1 MGNVQQR
8 PSELINRER
17 KRLVEGLKND
27 SGILLDGL
35 MARGIITMSE
45 YEFLDAMDDPER
57 MVRRLLLIIQKKGEF
72 ACQELLN
79 CVTEIHP
86 QYSRDPY
93 WNWKLTPEGYGY
105 YGHRSHDSCCANDE
119 RKASSGGV
127 HPGLPNTEDKD
138 ETGGAE
144 GPKDSEAAELD
155 TLEDQDSSK
164 DPQTPENNES
174 INEVLEEQEP
184 QIPENDESINE
195 VLEEQEPQIPENDE
209 SINEVLEEQEPQ
221 TPENDYFPECYE
233 EPEVLEDDE

>member
-1 MGNVQQR
+1 MAEWGVILSISTEEKLRMGNVQQR

-57 MVRRLLLIIQKKGEF
+57 MVRRLLLIIQKK
-72 ACQELLN
+72 
-79 CVTEIHP
+79 
-86 QYSRDPY
+86 
-93 WNWKLTPEGYGY
+93 GYGY